1 MGFLGYGSAKDGKD
15 DGTGESDSFKGF
27 SFMKEEDQSAAP
39 AVAATTTA
47 TAPEERTTFSEQ
59 EEDATVINIAPV
71 PVATAPVVVPVPV
84 AIVAPPA
91 APINSPRSNLTHAIK
106 TASKEGLL

>member
-39 AVAATTTA
+39 AVAATA
-47 TAPEERTTFSEQ
+47 TVPEERTTFSEQ